1 MGKLVTFFYSVG
13 YKKGP
18 RGDRRGKNTTLTDM
32 VPLTPSEITSAD
44 PPFRMERTNV
54 AWFGL
59 IDLKYCIDRYMID
72 LKLE

>member
-1 MGKLVTFFYSVG
+1 
-13 YKKGP
+13 
-18 RGDRRGKNTTLTDM
+18 M